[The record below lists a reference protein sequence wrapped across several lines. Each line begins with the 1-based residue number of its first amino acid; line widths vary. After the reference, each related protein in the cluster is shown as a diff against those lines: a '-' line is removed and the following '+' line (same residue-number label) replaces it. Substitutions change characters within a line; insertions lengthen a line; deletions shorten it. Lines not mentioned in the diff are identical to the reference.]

1 GRARSE
7 KTVISGK
14 TGTAQAFLPNGKKDN
29 NAWFVGFAPFDE
41 PELAICVMV
50 QNGKSGGGVAA
61 PIAAKIIEESLA
73 IEHGYDVPLQVVAE
87 ATGNFDHLDY
97 VTFDENEEMEST
109 FEDADTGT
117 QVEVEDFLPAMVK
130 KPERVAVQAAAP
142 SIEPEADA
150 AGSIIPRA
158 IRFFNPGNWR
168 KKRSSAK
175 PSSSDSTPK
184 KRRGLFRR

>member
-1 GRARSE
+1 
-7 KTVISGK
+7 VISGK
-14 TGTAQAFLPNGKKDN
+14 TGTAQAFLPSGKKDN

-87 ATGNFDHLDY
+87 ASGNFDHFDY

-109 FEDADTGT
+109 FEDSDTGA
-117 QVEVEDFLPAMVK
+117 QVEVADFLPAMVK
-130 KPERVAVQAAAP
+130 KPESAVAQVAAP

-150 AGSIIPRA
+150 GGSIIPRA

-168 KKRSSAK
+168 KKKSSSSES
-175 PSSSDSTPK
+175 SSSDGAPK